1 MARCIITLQRKN
13 KIANDMKQI
22 QTIEK
27 GDNFSAADFG
37 GFADIKD
44 YVLELG
50 PEIRIPGKVFGGQ
63 AVGTTAWASS
73 HSRYLLPARK
83 PASSTPTKIMRNSTS
98 SSAAKANFR

>member
-44 YVLELG
+44 YVLELVPKSG
-50 PEIRIPGKVFGGQ
+50 SPEK
-63 AVGTTAWASS
+63 
-73 HSRYLLPARK
+73 
-83 PASSTPTKIMRNSTS
+83 
-98 SSAAKANFR
+98 SSADRP